1 MLATL
6 KSDRPIDQF
15 VNLINFPSNKN
26 FDGGINSGNFRSRVL
41 KTKWSD
47 SFSYERYSRWLPFSK
62 SRLWVWYSTVVL
74 PILLL
79 PLLPQLCIKLFPWGR
94 NFSHC
99 AIFLCKKTK
108 QSCNSSWCGVVS
120 SPTSL
125 IDSQRSV
132 SSCFFSISKTTHVF
146 FLVGYLTT
154 IVFSVLLLIGYL
166 GGLGYS
172 SGFLR

>member
-1 MLATL
+1 MSATL

-15 VNLINFPSNKN
+15 VNLINFPSSKN

-125 IDSQRSV
+125 INSQQSV
-132 SSCFFSISKTTHVF
+132 SSSSSPFQKRHKFFSS
-146 FLVGYLTT
+146 
-154 IVFSVLLLIGYL
+154 
-166 GGLGYS
+166 
-172 SGFLR
+172 